1 MFRDFFFLSIGYTSF
16 FLPLRYTYL
25 KRVSLFLRCLVGIT
39 PWLNG
44 SKKTGTLKIPRAF
57 AILGIFTENFG
68 GDVYVCV

>member
-1 MFRDFFFLSIGYTSF
+1 MS
-16 FLPLRYTYL
+16 
-25 KRVSLFLRCLVGIT
+25 LVGIT

-68 GDVYVCV
+68 RDVYVCMYGGWGGLTLPNQGKK